1 MKKQWLS
8 IVLVLC
14 MVLCMA
20 PTTARAAEG
29 EKGTLRVITK
39 VIGLPDSVSAE
50 GKTFTFKVGMKLPG
64 GIAYLSTPLVITIG
78 TDGRTGEG
86 SMEVTSGYQYLVVE
100 TAHDDIDD
108 YRWDYVTYPGGGY
121 NESKMVWVYK
131 NTVSELISVNNGFE
145 ALANSKITS
154 LPLTVAGYAVDA
166 DVSAVT
172 VTKMETGVTIPSFKI
187 KQYNATADSWDDLTS
202 GTFQADTKY
211 AIEIFLGKV
220 TGCDYASLKKD
231 KVTVNGKEVSV
242 FENPSTQ
249 PGGNM
254 RVFHEFEV
262 LKVLP
267 KVESIEITT
276 PPDKT
281 EYKAGEDFDP
291 TGMVVT
297 AHYTDGTTADLSR
310 DKYVIFYGDKL
321 ALGRA
326 SVTIQYNDG
335 SGGSNIKTYQAIT
348 VKPYVGPHTHTYGGP
363 WYADAKSHWHQC
375 TDSACP
381 DPSGSTKDL
390 ASHTFVW
397 KVDKAATETQTGLK
411 HEECT
416 VCGHKRSENTEIPL
430 LTGTG
435 VTTYPITVM
444 SGKNGGVTAS
454 HKSAAKGALVTLT
467 VTPDKGYALETL
479 NVLDQNGKA
488 LPLTQQNGKY
498 GFTMPASAVTV
509 KATFMDDNTMLNF
522 FVDVS
527 ASDYYYDAVLWAVG
541 KGITGGTSATTF
553 DPSGNCTRAQAVTF
567 LWRAAGSPAPKTKV
581 MPFTDVPAVS
591 YYHDA
596 VLWAMEQGITKG
608 TSDTAFSLNT
618 TCTRAQIVT
627 FLWRSQKSPA
637 AGTANPFTD
646 VKASAYYAD
655 AVLWAVKEDV
665 TKGTTNTTF
674 SPDANCTRAQI
685 VTFIWRALAE

>member
-14 MVLCMA
+14 MVLCLT

-29 EKGTLRVITK
+29 ETGTLKITVDISGVYEGDNVGDK
-39 VIGLPDSVSAE
+39 TFSFEILRKYANYGHYKYVDITIKSGEAEHTEYVPVEEGKYVVKQTGHATIDKYDWENASHQPGNTVESKELNVSA
-50 GKTFTFKVGMKLPG
+50 GKTERVTVHNFYKIAVTNEITELPIKINGYALNAKVGDIK
-64 GIAYLSTPLVITIG
+64 ASTDQMRV
-78 TDGRTGEG
+78 
-86 SMEVTSGYQYLVVE
+86 
-100 TAHDDIDD
+100 DIH
-108 YRWDYVTYPGGGY
+108 
-121 NESKMVWVYK
+121 K
-131 NTVSELISVNNGFE
+131 
-145 ALANSKITS
+145 
-154 LPLTVAGYAVDA
+154 
-166 DVSAVT
+166 
-172 VTKMETGVTIPSFKI
+172 VTI
-187 KQYNATADSWDDLTS
+187 KQRNASGGWDDLASDATI
-202 GTFQADTKY
+202 QANTQY
-211 AIEIFLGKV
+211 AVEIFVNAKPEYTY
-220 TGCDYASLKKD
+220 TGLTKD
-231 KVTVNGKEVSV
+231 KVTVNGKEASV

-249 PGGNM
+249 SGGDM
-254 RVFHEFEV
+254 RVFYELEV
-262 LKVLP
+262 LKVV
-267 KVESIEITT
+267 KTVESIEITT
-276 PPDKT
+276 PPAKT
-281 EYKAGEDFDP
+281 EYMVGEDFDP

-335 SGGSNIKTYQAIT
+335 SSGSNIKTYQAIT

-553 DPSGNCTRAQAVTF
+553 DPNGNCTRAQAVTF
-567 LWRAAGSPAPKTKV
+567 LWRAAGSPAAKSAV
-581 MPFTDVPAVS
+581 MPFTDVKAGS
-591 YYHDA
+591 YYYDA
-596 VLWAMEQGITKG
+596 VLWAVENGITEG
-608 TSDTAFSLNT
+608 TSDTTFSPDA
-618 TCTRAQIVT
+618 TCSRAQIVT
-627 FLWRSQKSPA
+627 FLWRANGSPVA
-637 AGTANPFTD
+637 SGNSDFTD
-646 VKASAYYAD
+646 VAADAYYAA
-655 AVLWAVKEDV
+655 AVTWAEKNGV
-665 TKGTTNTTF
+665 TGGIGGGLFGSGN
-674 SPDANCTRAQI
+674 NCTRAQI
-685 VTFIWRALAE
+685 VTFIWRCKK

>member
-1 MKKQWLS
+1 MATINKYVDITIESGKTEGTVDVPVEEGTYVVKQISHATIDGYDWENASHELGS
-8 IVLVLC
+8 E
-14 MVLCMA
+14 
-20 PTTARAAEG
+20 TESG
-29 EKGTLRVITK
+29 EKEV
-39 VIGLPDSVSAE
+39 
-50 GKTFTFKVGMKLPG
+50 FK
-64 GIAYLSTPLVITIG
+64 
-78 TDGRTGEG
+78 
-86 SMEVTSGYQYLVVE
+86 
-100 TAHDDIDD
+100 
-108 YRWDYVTYPGGGY
+108 
-121 NESKMVWVYK
+121 N
-131 NTVSELISVNNGFE
+131 
-145 ALANSKITS
+145 KITS
-154 LPLTVAGYAVDA
+154 FTVNNHYKPAVTDEITALPIKIDGYALNAKVGDIKA
-166 DVSAVT
+166 STDQ
-172 VTKMETGVTIPSFKI
+172 MRVTIKNFTI
-187 KQYNATADSWDDLTS
+187 QQRNASGGWDDLASDATI
-202 GTFQADTKY
+202 QANTQY
-211 AIEIFLGKV
+211 AVEIFVNTKPEYTC
-220 TGCDYASLKKD
+220 TGLTKD
-231 KVTVNGKEVSV
+231 KVTVNGKEASV

-249 PGGNM
+249 SGGDM
-254 RVFHEFEV
+254 RVFYELEV
-262 LKVLP
+262 LEVVKT
-267 KVESIEITT
+267 VESIEITT
-276 PPDKT
+276 PPAKT
-281 EYKAGEDFDP
+281 EYMVGEDFDP

-581 MPFTDVPAVS
+581 MPFTDVPAGS

-608 TSDTAFSLNT
+608 TSDTAFSPNT

-685 VTFIWRALAE
+685 VTFIWRALAEYHSIL

>member
-1 MKKQWLS
+1 M
-8 IVLVLC
+8 
-14 MVLCMA
+14 
-20 PTTARAAEG
+20 
-29 EKGTLRVITK
+29 
-39 VIGLPDSVSAE
+39 
-50 GKTFTFKVGMKLPG
+50 
-64 GIAYLSTPLVITIG
+64 
-78 TDGRTGEG
+78 
-86 SMEVTSGYQYLVVE
+86 
-100 TAHDDIDD
+100 
-108 YRWDYVTYPGGGY
+108 
-121 NESKMVWVYK
+121 
-131 NTVSELISVNNGFE
+131 
-145 ALANSKITS
+145 
-154 LPLTVAGYAVDA
+154 
-166 DVSAVT
+166 
-172 VTKMETGVTIPSFKI
+172 
-187 KQYNATADSWDDLTS
+187 
-202 GTFQADTKY
+202 
-211 AIEIFLGKV
+211 
-220 TGCDYASLKKD
+220 
-231 KVTVNGKEVSV
+231 
-242 FENPSTQ
+242 
-249 PGGNM
+249 
-254 RVFHEFEV
+254 
-262 LKVLP
+262 
-267 KVESIEITT
+267 
-276 PPDKT
+276 
-281 EYKAGEDFDP
+281 
-291 TGMVVT
+291 
-297 AHYTDGTTADLSR
+297 
-310 DKYVIFYGDKL
+310 
-321 ALGRA
+321 
-326 SVTIQYNDG
+326 
-335 SGGSNIKTYQAIT
+335 
-348 VKPYVGPHTHTYGGP
+348 
-363 WYADAKSHWHQC
+363 
-375 TDSACP
+375 
-381 DPSGSTKDL
+381 
-390 ASHTFVW
+390 W

-581 MPFTDVPAVS
+581 MPFTDVPAGS

-608 TSDTAFSLNT
+608 TSDAAFSPNT

-685 VTFIWRALAE
+685 VTFIWRALAEYRHSFLC